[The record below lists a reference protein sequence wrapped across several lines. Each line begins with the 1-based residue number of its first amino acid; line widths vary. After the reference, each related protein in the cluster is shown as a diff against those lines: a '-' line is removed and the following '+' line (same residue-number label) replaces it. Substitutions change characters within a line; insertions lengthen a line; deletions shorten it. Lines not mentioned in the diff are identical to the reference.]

1 MDKKLIIFEIPH
13 DDIVKKDIQRV
24 ANALAVLMQ
33 TKESVEGA
41 RQGIQFVFSGYDD
54 DPRELC
60 EIDEVRE
67 YAKELDYYWP
77 YHFYFLADEV
87 NVPGIGPYS
96 HIRLWASLLCGV
108 TMTPHGIKYNNED
121 LKAFLLRHVLS
132 LNELCS
138 KYELGE
144 KPPNILF
151 KRALR
156 ELGFNV

>member
-1 MDKKLIIFEIPH
+1 MNRLIIFEIPL

-24 ANALAVLMQ
+24 VNALAVLMQ
-33 TKESVEGA
+33 TKKSVEEA
-41 RQGIQFVFSGYDD
+41 RQSIKFIFSGYDD

-60 EIDEVRE
+60 EIEEVRN

-77 YHFYFLADEV
+77 YHFYFLADED
-87 NVPGIGPYS
+87 NIPGIGPWS
-96 HIRLWASLLCGV
+96 EIRAWASYLCGV
-108 TMTPHGIKYNNED
+108 TRTPSGITYNNED
-121 LKAFLLRHVLS
+121 LKAFLLRHVSS

-138 KYELGE
+138 KYDLGE
-144 KPPNILF
+144 QPPNILC